1 MKITTEP
8 RDDHQ
13 VKIVAEFETSEL
25 DKYKGQAAR
34 RIASRAKIPGFRPG
48 KAPYDVIARLY
59 GEPAIEEDAIE
70 IMMEKAY
77 PEVLDE
83 AKISPAAPGTLEN
96 VEKGDPIKFTFVV
109 PLEPTVDLGNYR
121 EVRKEYT
128 PQPVTDQQVEE
139 FIQRLRRTYATA
151 EPVER
156 PAETGD
162 LVYLKLDANLTN
174 LDPRNFQRMIEKVV
188 AAYPNMQVVGTTLR
202 SARTASINDWGA
214 VSSWSWNF
222 GDGITSTAQNPSH
235 AYATAGTKTV
245 TLTVRNATGSASSS
259 RTLSVVTTLT
269 ASFTFSPS
277 LPTAGQTVQFT
288 DTSTGTPSSWL
299 WNFGDGTTSTAQS
312 PSHVYSAAGTFTV
325 TLTAM
330 NAAGAN
336 TTSRSVLVAE
346 QVEPTGEVYWVSPT
360 GAASWAS
367 ARSVAPL
374 SGAAAASLATA
385 NASAVAGDTVVLR
398 GGVYNT
404 GIQPAHSGTGISS
417 KITFQAYPGETPLIT
432 GSSVIGIALNN
443 GKTYVKVT
451 GMTVRNVSRWLVIL
465 RGSSYN
471 EVSYC
476 SFEPAASLI
485 AIQIYRGETTAAPCT
500 HNWFHHNVIH
510 DQGYV
515 GDDWN
520 DHGYLMQL
528 GVPSYDGD
536 SSYNTIEDNIWY
548 HGGHHCMDT
557 CTQYNVIR
565 GNVMHNESWMDP
577 PDNPTVPALQL
588 PASNGK
594 YGNRCFTIYDET
606 GYNRD
611 GLFNLAEGNR
621 FGHAGRPPDDDGAD
635 NVELAAHKN
644 IFRYNDIFNA
654 AKDGLYFRNS
664 GTLFAC
670 NNRVYNNTIYYNGQN
685 ESFDYYEHR
694 RNGIYFTP
702 NTTGNVIKN
711 NISYGNYNHDIWSW
725 YPLGLH
731 GNTVANNWFGEGTD
745 PIFFTPG
752 LTGDPLFV
760 NTDVSNPMSTT
771 LPDLSLRSTS
781 GAIDRGAHLT
791 RAVQGGVNSMT
802 LVVEDALYF
811 QDGTWGSALSDVRP
825 DGIAIGTVDNVVQI
839 RSINYATNVI
849 LLAEPRTWSAQAPI
863 WLYSDSRGRCV
874 LQGAAPDVGA
884 HEYVR

>member
-1 MKITTEP
+1 MIAFK
-8 RDDHQ
+8 
-13 VKIVAEFETSEL
+13 VIVLLCSAKAAFACASNGA
-25 DKYKGQAAR
+25 DQA
-34 RIASRAKIPGFRPG
+34 
-48 KAPYDVIARLY
+48 V
-59 GEPAIEEDAIE
+59 
-70 IMMEKAY
+70 
-77 PEVLDE
+77 
-83 AKISPAAPGTLEN
+83 
-96 VEKGDPIKFTFVV
+96 
-109 PLEPTVDLGNYR
+109 
-121 EVRKEYT
+121 
-128 PQPVTDQQVEE
+128 
-139 FIQRLRRTYATA
+139 
-151 EPVER
+151 
-156 PAETGD
+156 
-162 LVYLKLDANLTN
+162 
-174 LDPRNFQRMIEKVV
+174 
-188 AAYPNMQVVGTTLR
+188 
-202 SARTASINDWGA
+202 ASI
-214 VSSWSWNF
+214 
-222 GDGITSTAQNPSH
+222 
-235 AYATAGTKTV
+235 
-245 TLTVRNATGSASSS
+245 SA
-259 RTLSVVTTLT
+259 
-269 ASFTFSPS
+269 
-277 LPTAGQTVQFT
+277 
-288 DTSTGTPSSWL
+288 
-299 WNFGDGTTSTAQS
+299 
-312 PSHVYSAAGTFTV
+312 
-325 TLTAM
+325 
-330 NAAGAN
+330 
-336 TTSRSVLVAE
+336 
-346 QVEPTGEVYWVSPT
+346 YWVSPM

-367 ARSVAPL
+367 AKSVTPL

-385 NASAVAGDTVVLR
+385 NVSALAGDTVVLR

-417 KITFQAYPGETPLIT
+417 KITFQAYPGETPVIT

-670 NNRVYNNTIYYNGQN
+670 NNRVYNNTVYHNGRK
-685 ESFDYYEHR
+685 ESRGYSVHR
-694 RNGIYFTP
+694 RNGIFLLTRA
-702 NTTGNVIKN
+702 TGNVIKN

-791 RAVQGGVNSMT
+791 RAVQWGVNSLT

-825 DGIAIGTVDNVVQI
+825 DGIAIGTVDNVAQI

-863 WLYSDSRGRCV
+863 WLHSDSRGRCV

-884 HEYVR
+884 HEFQSAKPGTRSDAPRS